1 MPDKVIIGLTGGI
14 ASGKSTVS
22 KLMES
27 YGATIVDADKIG
39 HLVYEPGTDC
49 LKDVVK
55 AFGNGVLLSDG
66 SGKLNRPALGDIVFS
81 SPDKLKELNKI
92 VWPHINK
99 ELKSRMESHKK
110 GVLVVEAAVMIEAGW
125 AKKNSPY
132 NEVWISW
139 VAPEI
144 AKSRLM
150 ARNNFSEDEALK
162 RIKSQ
167 ITNEE
172 RLQHAD
178 ISIDNNGT
186 EADLKS
192 KITEQWN
199 SLIERFELNS
209 LSKY

>member
-1 MPDKVIIGLTGGI
+1 
-14 ASGKSTVS
+14 
-22 KLMES
+22 
-27 YGATIVDADKIG
+27 
-39 HLVYEPGTDC
+39 
-49 LKDVVK
+49 
-55 AFGNGVLLSDG
+55 
-66 SGKLNRPALGDIVFS
+66 
-81 SPDKLKELNKI
+81 
-92 VWPHINK
+92 
-99 ELKSRMESHKK
+99 
-110 GVLVVEAAVMIEAGW
+110 
-125 AKKNSPY
+125 
-132 NEVWISW
+132 
-139 VAPEI
+139 
-144 AKSRLM
+144 M
-150 ARNNFSEDEALK
+150 ARNNFSENEALK